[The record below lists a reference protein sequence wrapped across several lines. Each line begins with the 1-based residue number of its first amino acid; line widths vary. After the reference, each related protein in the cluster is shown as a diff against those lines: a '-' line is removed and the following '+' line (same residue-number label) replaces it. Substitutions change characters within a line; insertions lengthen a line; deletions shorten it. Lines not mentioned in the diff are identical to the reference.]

1 MRLGFGEGDELA
13 DGRYSAAIEVP
24 ASERRQRRVEALRP
38 TERVAGVLA
47 GRENVA
53 ACELLL
59 LRARADLDA
68 GRARE
73 AALQLRAGL
82 EAMLADRGEFAA
94 DGQEADLSALEDARG
109 GVEAAAESALAGDL
123 SEAPALS
130 VSEALRLAER
140 VLRRERASR

>member
-1 MRLGFGEGDELA
+1 M
-13 DGRYSAAIEVP
+13 P
-24 ASERRQRRVEALRP
+24 ASERGAAGVEALRP

-47 GRENVA
+47 GRESVA

-73 AALQLRAGL
+73 AAMQLRTAWTRCSPSATAFMAEGQDKDFEALTAGT
-82 EAMLADRGEFAA
+82 RGRRRRRIGRPDEPNRTSSRRRSSCA
-94 DGQEADLSALEDARG
+94 
-109 GVEAAAESALAGDL
+109 ALA
-123 SEAPALS
+123 
-130 VSEALRLAER
+130 VAER